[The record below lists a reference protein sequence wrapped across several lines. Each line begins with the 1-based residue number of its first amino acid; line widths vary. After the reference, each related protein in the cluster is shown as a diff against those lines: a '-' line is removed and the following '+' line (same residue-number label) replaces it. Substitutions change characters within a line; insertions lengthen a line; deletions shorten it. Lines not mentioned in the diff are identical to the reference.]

1 MNGHTSLPGP
11 RLCGFSIPSLWTPR
25 TWTVNLLSSW
35 PWGHCWD
42 VHRKQVRLFKWPQIF
57 QKLKFPEYGTAPTS
71 SYGPV
76 VKGNCRENGGG
87 ASFPLPD
94 QTSVQDPGELP
105 MGGDGLCWNLCHRL
119 AQPPCPVP
127 KGSLPAPNPKRSF
140 LAGIQQGGR
149 VGQKMKSPQLW
160 EVIAQEQARKE
171 KWVLR

>member
-11 RLCGFSIPSLWTPR
+11 RLCGFSIPALWTPR
-25 TWTVNLLSSW
+25 TWTVNLLLSW

-42 VHRKQVRLFKWPQIF
+42 VHRKQVRFFKWPQIF
-57 QKLKFPEYGTAPTS
+57 QKLKIPEYGTAPTS

-105 MGGDGLCWNLCHRL
+105 WEGTGCAGTSVTDWHSPP
-119 AQPPCPVP
+119 AQSP
-127 KGSLPAPNPKRSF
+127 KGASQPQIPRGVSWQVSSKE
-140 LAGIQQGGR
+140 GGLGR
-149 VGQKMKSPQLW
+149 RWRALSCEKS
-160 EVIAQEQARKE
+160 
-171 KWVLR
+171 